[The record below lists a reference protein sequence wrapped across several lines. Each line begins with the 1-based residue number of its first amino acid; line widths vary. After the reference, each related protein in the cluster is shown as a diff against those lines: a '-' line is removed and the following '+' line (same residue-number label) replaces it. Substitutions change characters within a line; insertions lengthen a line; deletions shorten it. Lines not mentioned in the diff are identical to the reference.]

1 MTPSAL
7 LERTYTCAQIAADR
21 LSDALTAV
29 ENTAGAGPSAQTR
42 VLAEL
47 WPEVLR
53 ELRRASAAAESLE
66 RQLAGV
72 PAPKIGD

>member
-1 MTPSAL
+1 MTPAAL

-29 ENTAGAGPSAQTR
+29 ENAAADGPAAQTR
-42 VLAEL
+42 VLRDL
-47 WPEVLR
+47 WPEILR

-72 PAPKIGD
+72 PASKIGD